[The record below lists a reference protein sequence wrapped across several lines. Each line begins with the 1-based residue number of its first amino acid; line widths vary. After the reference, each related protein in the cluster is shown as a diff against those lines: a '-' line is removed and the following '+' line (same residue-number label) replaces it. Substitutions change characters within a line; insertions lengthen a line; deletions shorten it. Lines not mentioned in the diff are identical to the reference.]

1 MISIM
6 KDLRKILYLF
16 VVTLLLSS
24 CAKKQYV
31 HVADIDT
38 DYIRVNK
45 YSAKEDKTVKDM
57 IAPYKEQLDAEMN
70 VVLGVIAED
79 MIKSKPNSNLGNWF
93 ADLLQSIANIEF
105 DGYIDFATQ
114 NYGGL
119 RVPVV
124 AKGDLTVGD
133 IYEVMP
139 FDNKLVILN
148 LSGEKTLLLLN
159 RIAEYGGWPISSN
172 LTFSIEDDKAT
183 NIMIKGEPFDV
194 RKTYR
199 VALPD
204 YTANGGDNCDF
215 LKEEPQEDNDKMI
228 RDLIVEYFENNPPT
242 EPIVAPVG
250 KRIK

>member
-1 MISIM
+1 MTFI
-6 KDLRKILYLF
+6 RKIFYFSISVFLF
-16 VVTLLLSS
+16 IGCSKT
-24 CAKKQYV
+24 QYV

-45 YSAKEDKTVKDM
+45 YAAKEDKTVKDM
-57 IAPYKEQLDAEMN
+57 IAPYKVQLDAEMN
-70 VVLGVIAED
+70 VVLGEIAED

-93 ADLLQSIANIEF
+93 ADLLQNIANIEF
-105 DGYIDFATQ
+105 DGYVDFAVQ

-124 AKGDLTVGD
+124 AKGELTVGD

-148 LSGEKTLLLLN
+148 LSGEKTLMLLN
-159 RIAEYGGWPISSN
+159 RIADYGGWPISSN
-172 LTFSIEDDKAT
+172 LTFGIEDEKAID
-183 NIMIKGEPFDV
+183 IMIKGEPFDL
-194 RKTYR
+194 KKSYR

-204 YTANGGDNCDF
+204 YTANGGDRCTF

-228 RDLIVEYFENNPPT
+228 RDLIIEYFQNNPPA
-242 EPIVAPVG
+242 EPIVASTV

>member
-1 MISIM
+1 MTTI
-6 KDLRKILYLF
+6 KRLLYLSIT
-16 VVTLLLSS
+16 VLLLSGCS
-24 CAKKQYV
+24 KKQYV

-93 ADLLQSIANIEF
+93 ADLLQTIANIEF
-105 DGYIDFATQ
+105 DGYIDFAVQ

-124 AKGDLTVGD
+124 TKGDLIVGD

-139 FDNKLVILN
+139 FDNKLVVLN
-148 LSGEKTLLLLN
+148 LSGEKTLMLLN

-172 LTFSIEDDKAT
+172 LTFGIEDDKAT
-183 NIMIKGEPFDV
+183 DIMIKGKPFDI
-194 RKTYR
+194 KKYYR

-204 YTANGGDNCDF
+204 YTANGGDRCTF

-228 RDLIVEYFENNPPT
+228 RDLIIEYFQNNPPA
-242 EPIVAPVG
+242 EPIVAPTG
-250 KRIK
+250 IRIK

>member
-1 MISIM
+1 MTAI
-6 KDLRKILYLF
+6 KRLLYLSIT
-16 VVTLLLSS
+16 VLLLSGCS
-24 CAKKQYV
+24 KKQYV
-31 HVADIDT
+31 YVADIDT

-70 VVLGVIAED
+70 VVLGVIADD
-79 MIKSKPNSNLGNWF
+79 MVKARPNSNLGNWF
-93 ADLLQSIANIEF
+93 ADLLQTISNIEF
-105 DGYIDFATQ
+105 DGYVDFAVQ

-139 FDNKLVILN
+139 FDNKLVVLN

-159 RIAEYGGWPISSN
+159 RIADYGGWPISSN

-183 NIMIKGEPFDV
+183 NIMIKGEPFDIK
-194 RKTYR
+194 KTYR

-204 YTANGGDNCDF
+204 YTANGGDKCDF
-215 LKEEPQEDNDKMI
+215 LKGEPQEDNDKMI

-242 EPIVAPVG
+242 EPIIAPTG